1 MRRFDWFDCLRCLAI
16 FLVMFAHSGDYSPPI
31 WADLYRHAR
40 DISWVGVDL
49 FFVLSGFLVSG
60 LLFDEHDATGTL
72 NIQRFLIRRAFKI
85 IPAFYFLTMVTVIY
99 EEIVSQKVVM
109 VHLVHD
115 IFFLQSYRPGIWPHA
130 WTLAIEVHF
139 YILLALLLYYLSRTP
154 PKKGQWLAR
163 LPFILGGVM
172 VACFIARL
180 INSAVRTAHFDVHQ
194 QFMPSHLHLDVLA
207 AGVLLRHLY
216 NYHREYLALLE
227 RGRFFWIGLG
237 LLFVYP
243 SVFLWSPHPALVT
256 ALIPTCNAIGF
267 SMILFQA
274 TQIPFPASGLLRW
287 LVKPFD
293 YLGKHSY
300 SIYLWHL
307 PVMAWIVRP
316 LMPEFTPLN
325 FIVYFALSLIVG
337 TFFSEILEMPILALR
352 NRLFASKARMPVP
365 ADAIPSSPVS

>member
-1 MRRFDWFDCLRCLAI
+1 MKRFDWFDCLRCLAI
-16 FLVMFAHSGDYSPPI
+16 FLVMFAHSGNYTPPI
-31 WADLYRHAR
+31 LADLYRQAR

-85 IPAFYFLTMVTVIY
+85 IPAFYFLTLITVIY
-99 EEIVSQKVVM
+99 DAIVIHR
-109 VHLVHD
+109 VHVGHLIHD
-115 IFFLQSYRPGIWPHA
+115 ILFLQSYRTGAWPHA

-139 YILLALLLYYLSRTP
+139 YILLALLLWYLSRTP
-154 PKKGQWLAR
+154 PKGGQWLAR
-163 LPFILGGVM
+163 LPFILGGVL
-172 VACFIARL
+172 VACFVARL
-180 INSAVRTAHFDVHQ
+180 INSGLRTGHFNVHQ

-207 AGVLLRHLY
+207 AGVLLRYLY
-216 NYHREYLALLE
+216 NYHREYLAIFE
-227 RGRFFWIGLG
+227 RGRLFWIGLG

-243 SVFLWSPHPALVT
+243 SVFLWSPHNALVT
-256 ALIPTCNAIGF
+256 ALIPTCNYLGF
-267 SMILFQA
+267 SLILFQA
-274 TQIPFPASGLLRW
+274 TQIAFPASGPLSW

-365 ADAIPSSPVS
+365 PDAIPSNPIS